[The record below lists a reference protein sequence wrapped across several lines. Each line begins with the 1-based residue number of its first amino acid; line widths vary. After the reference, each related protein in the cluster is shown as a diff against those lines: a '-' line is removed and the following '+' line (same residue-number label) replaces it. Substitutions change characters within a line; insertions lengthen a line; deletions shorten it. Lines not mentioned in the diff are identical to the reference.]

1 MDRMNGKIVERAVS
15 FGLNESMIG
24 IVTEP
29 TRPVENLPSVVAI
42 NGGVLP
48 RSGRGRIYVTLS
60 RRLAALGYRVLR
72 FDMSGI
78 GDSLSRGDGL
88 PPIEAAIQDIN
99 DALDWFVGDKG
110 PVVLMGLCDGA
121 TLAAHRASV
130 DARVVGAALID
141 PLIPRTQRYRILH
154 LWRRIVTPTTW
165 QEIVR
170 GTHPVWRTM
179 KTKTMTLIGQEPL
192 RPSLDPNEPAIS
204 EHLRKIYQGLVD
216 NEVDVYAIFTGGMQH
231 RHCYREQLLDA
242 FPTIGFN
249 DKLRLEYFEANDHH
263 FEWPPHRA
271 WLLDSIEQWL
281 TSASFGDP
289 AIAHVRSRMTDQIV
303 ERWKPIGEFSRD
315 QNTQKLS

>member
-1 MDRMNGKIVERAVS
+1 MAWMSGKIIERAVS
-15 FGLNESMIG
+15 FGLNECLVG

-29 TRPVENLPSVVAI
+29 GRQVENLPSVVAI

-88 PPIEAAIQDIN
+88 PPTEAAIQDID
-99 DALDWFVGDKG
+99 DALNWFVGDAG
-110 PVVLMGLCDGA
+110 RVVLMGLCDGA
-121 TLAAHRASV
+121 TLAAHRASL
-130 DARVVGAALID
+130 DPRVVGAALID
-141 PLIPRTQRYRILH
+141 PLIPRTQRYRLLH

-179 KTKTMTLIGQEPL
+179 RTKTMTLIGQELFPT
-192 RPSLDPNEPAIS
+192 SLDPNEPAIS
-204 EHLRKIYQGLVD
+204 EQLRRIYQGLVD
-216 NEVDVYAIFTGGMQH
+216 NGVEVYAVFTGGMQH

-242 FPTIGFN
+242 FPTVKFT
-249 DKLRLEYFEANDHH
+249 DKLKLEYFEANDHH
-263 FEWPPHRA
+263 FEWPPHRT
-271 WLLDSIEQWL
+271 WLLESLERWL
-281 TSASFGDP
+281 TSLPFTASE
-289 AIAHVRSRMTDQIV
+289 M
-303 ERWKPIGEFSRD
+303 
-315 QNTQKLS
+315 NTYPEAKTVDRRLQR